1 MNEEP
6 GALVSYDDMF
16 DSTLYLVSTHSCPF
30 LGALFKVRQGKVG
43 MPMRHPHAVFVDV
56 DPTDSGSDQPIF
68 LCVEVPR
75 IGLFVVSPYTRNP
88 GAVPKSDP
96 NIWPVSLKEV
106 KRMR

>member
-6 GALVSYDDMF
+6 DALVSYDDMF
-16 DSTLYLVSTHSCPF
+16 DSTLYLVSGHRYPF

-43 MPMRHPHAVFVDV
+43 VPMRHPHAVFVNV
-56 DPTDSGSDQPIF
+56 DPTHVSRGQPIF